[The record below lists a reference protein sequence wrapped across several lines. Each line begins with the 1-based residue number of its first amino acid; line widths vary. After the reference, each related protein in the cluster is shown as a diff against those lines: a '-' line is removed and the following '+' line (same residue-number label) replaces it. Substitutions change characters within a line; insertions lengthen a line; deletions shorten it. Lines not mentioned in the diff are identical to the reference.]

1 MQQPNTISSVILA
14 PNPTRAPFA
23 RAYSLLVLVVLLGSA
38 VACDR
43 IGAIKGT
50 YSPNPLTES
59 PVYTSIRDV
68 IFQGSVYYAQ
78 AGCAK
83 CHGVQ
88 FDGQGPDATATKN
101 ESGLT
106 VPAFQGVTIDPTKT
120 PLAYFKTITMGT
132 IKMPAHSNQGYTDR
146 GRWAMAHFLYSLTT
160 KPLGAGAHKHEVAL
174 ADADAEIRAA
184 YASNRRWVMGYKK
197 IEDRPQ
203 APKLDE
209 LLKLTTVAEERAAAP
224 VDEARRERRDRSQA
238 GYAMYE
244 NNCASC
250 HGLYGE
256 GMVSS
261 NRFGLIDC
269 GPERKRQ
276 CGVYLSTPDFQN
288 SGALGSVGA
297 FQGAHDRVSSE
308 GLNLRSFGNYSDDEW
323 QDLLSYVKNLAG
335 R

>member
-1 MQQPNTISSVILA
+1 MQQSKRTPFAPRTNSLASRNTILA
-14 PNPTRAPFA
+14 GLALTTM
-23 RAYSLLVLVVLLGSA
+23 LGS

-43 IGAIKGT
+43 IGSIKGHT
-50 YSPNPLTES
+50 APNPLSAT
-59 PVYTSIRDV
+59 PVYESNREV

-78 AGCAK
+78 ASCAK
-83 CHGVQ
+83 CHGVA

-101 ESGLT
+101 ETGVA
-106 VPAFQGVTIDPTKT
+106 VPGFKGTTIGPEKT

-132 IKMPAHSNQGYTDR
+132 EKLPTHSNQAYTDR

-160 KPLGAGAHKHEVAL
+160 KPAGGDALKHDVAL
-174 ADADAEIRAA
+174 ANAEAEIREA
-184 YASNRRWVMGYKK
+184 YSNNRRWVMGYKK

-209 LLKLTTVAEERAAAP
+209 LLKLTNVSEDRAAAP
-224 VDEARRERRDRSQA
+224 VDEARIARRDRGVA
-238 GYAMYE
+238 GYREYE
-244 NNCASC
+244 NNCAGC

-256 GMVSS
+256 GMASS
-261 NRFGLIDC
+261 QRFGLIDC

-288 SGALGSVGA
+288 NAALGGVGA
-297 FQGAHDRVSSE
+297 FKSAHDRASAE
-308 GLNLRSFGNYSDDEW
+308 GQNMRSFSHLSDDEW
-323 QDLLSYVKNLAG
+323 QDLLGYVKHLTG